1 MDVFDV
7 GDMVTLK
14 SGSDPMTVVEVF
26 DDGLLGVAFAAD
38 YTTVDFAKLPV
49 EAVEP
54 FDLVIEYEDYDEDET
69 EDETEEETTK
79 PYVVF
84 KFEM

>member
-7 GDMVTLK
+7 GDLVTLK
-14 SGSDPMTVVEVF
+14 SGSEPMTVVEVF
-26 DDGLLGVAFAAD
+26 DDGLLGLAFATNF
-38 YTTVDFAKLPV
+38 TTVDFAKLPV
-49 EAVEP
+49 EAVDP
-54 FDLVIEYEDYDEDET
+54 FDLVIEDEDYDEDEA
-69 EDETEEETTK
+69 EEETTK